1 MDVEAVDR
9 HVLVTLLRDRPSG
22 AQQLGPFGNRDELDA
37 VNAARLARVVH
48 EQHLLDIAA
57 ALCEAEPLR
66 ERDGSHVVTRN
77 VRAGAHQPLP
87 DGVLGE
93 AREQQAADA
102 VSALVG
108 KHARR
113 EKRIADD
120 VRAVVQPARGELA
133 VEVRK
138 QVQVAG
144 LDVSVQ
150 LREGRRPVLG
160 MHSAP
165 DVEPQLVVRVRL
177 ACAQPDHP
185 DLFNFPCFFA

>member
-1 MDVEAVDR
+1 M
-9 HVLVTLLRDRPSG
+9 
-22 AQQLGPFGNRDELDA
+22 
-37 VNAARLARVVH
+37 
-48 EQHLLDIAA
+48 
-57 ALCEAEPLR
+57 
-66 ERDGSHVVTRN
+66 
-77 VRAGAHQPLP
+77 
-87 DGVLGE
+87 LGE

-113 EKRIADD
+113 EKRIAGD
-120 VRAVVQPARGELA
+120 VRAVAEPARGELA

-185 DLFNFPCFFA
+185 DLFSFPCFLA